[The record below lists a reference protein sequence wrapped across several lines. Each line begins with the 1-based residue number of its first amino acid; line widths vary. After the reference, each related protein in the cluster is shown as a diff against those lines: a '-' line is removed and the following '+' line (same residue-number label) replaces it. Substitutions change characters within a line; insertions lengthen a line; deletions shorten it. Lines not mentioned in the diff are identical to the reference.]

1 MLYACVIT
9 HLFSD
14 ENLLSSKKKAKK
26 KKEKKRRKRKKNWED
41 KKTRTNCNIQ
51 NDSNSRAI
59 TY

>member
-26 KKEKKRRKRKKNWED
+26 KKEKKRRKRKNIG
-41 KKTRTNCNIQ
+41 KTRKHEQIVTFEMI
-51 NDSNSRAI
+51 R
-59 TY
+59 TLER